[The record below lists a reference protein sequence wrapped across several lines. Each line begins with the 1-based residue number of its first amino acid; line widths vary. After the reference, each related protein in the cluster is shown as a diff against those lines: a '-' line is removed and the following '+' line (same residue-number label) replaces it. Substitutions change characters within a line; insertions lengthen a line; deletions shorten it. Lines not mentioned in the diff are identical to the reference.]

1 MRIIDL
7 LSEDRILLGA
17 SAQTKEQAIDQM
29 LQRTNTSY
37 APWHIVE
44 SNCKY
49 YARIKTLRLLTEA
62 LEEAVRD
69 FGGDGWSV
77 LPATP
82 CVLAKL
88 RGTYRWHI
96 VVKCPA
102 DADLSDA
109 LLPLF
114 RRRKPDR
121 DANVAVD
128 VDPDDLL

>member
-62 LEEAVRD
+62 LEEAVR
-69 FGGDGWSV
+69 
-77 LPATP
+77 
-82 CVLAKL
+82 L
-88 RGTYRWHI
+88 RRN
-96 VVKCPA
+96 
-102 DADLSDA
+102 
-109 LLPLF
+109 
-114 RRRKPDR
+114 
-121 DANVAVD
+121 AN
-128 VDPDDLL
+128 

>member
-1 MRIIDL
+1 M
-7 LSEDRILLGA
+7 
-17 SAQTKEQAIDQM
+17 
-29 LQRTNTSY
+29 
-37 APWHIVE
+37 
-44 SNCKY
+44 
-49 YARIKTLRLLTEA
+49 
-62 LEEAVRD
+62 
-69 FGGDGWSV
+69 
-77 LPATP
+77 
-82 CVLAKL
+82 LAKL